1 MNKNW
6 KLISAALLATALAS
20 GAQASTVTLNAIADG
35 NFLQG
40 SAFGGPDGV
49 LASEFGTSGTGS
61 IWSSVLKFDLSS
73 LAGLNVSSATLNL
86 TSVLNHSSS
95 AYSHQVYSSTDDS
108 WTEATLTGQNFPA
121 SLTLLSATSIDGTSQ
136 TYSWDV
142 LSGVTGSN
150 GLLGSNSMLTLF
162 ITPDLS
168 QAGTDYGPHF
178 NDRTALDGAPSLT
191 LNVSAVPEP
200 ESWSLFALGL
210 AGIGALARKRKMAGK
225 K

>member
-1 MNKNW
+1 M
-6 KLISAALLATALAS
+6 
-20 GAQASTVTLNAIADG
+20 
-35 NFLQG
+35 
-40 SAFGGPDGV
+40 
-49 LASEFGTSGTGS
+49 
-61 IWSSVLKFDLSS
+61 LKFDLSS

-142 LSGVTGSN
+142 LSGVTGSD

-178 NDRTALDGAPSLT
+178 YDRTAFDGAPSLT